1 MTDHYILS
9 ISGDPIPEPDVMK
22 WALWFEAHNAD
33 RQLARTELEDGI
45 IVSTIFL
52 GLDHSFGHGEP
63 QLYETMIFGGPLDE
77 TQDRYA
83 TRQAAVNGHEYY
95 CGVARSASNIPKNVG

>member
-63 QLYETMIFGGPLDE
+63 QTIRNDDFW
-77 TQDRYA
+77 RA
-83 TRQAAVNGHEYY
+83 TGRNTRSLCDQAS
-95 CGVARSASNIPKNVG
+95 RS

>member
-1 MTDHYILS
+1 MNDHYILS

-22 WALWFEAHNAD
+22 WALWFETHNVD
-33 RQLARTELEDGI
+33 RVVQRTELSDGVV
-45 IVSTIFL
+45 VSTVFL

-83 TRQAAVNGHEYY
+83 TRQAAINGHTHY
-95 CGVARSASNIPKNVG
+95 VALAQQT